1 MDARAGFGL
10 TKERQES
17 ATPPELAATGYS
29 LSPEATPVR
38 RMPIG
43 AEPQSD
49 GGVHFRV
56 LAPSCREV
64 TVEIEGL
71 EPAALQSEID
81 GYFSLLSPPARAGMR
96 YRFRLDR
103 NDKALP
109 DPASRFQPEG
119 PHGPS
124 EIVDPGDFVWTDG
137 AWRGRTR
144 EQLVIYE
151 MHVGT
156 FTPNGS
162 WESAKRELPALAEL
176 GITCLEIMPV
186 AEFPGRFGW
195 GYDGVNLFAPTRLY
209 GQPMDFRRFVDRAH
223 ALGIAVILDVVYNHF
238 GPDGNYLKLFSAAY
252 FTDRYDNEWGE
263 AINFDG
269 PDSGPTREFFVA
281 NAGYWINEYHL
292 DGLRL
297 DATQAIFDR
306 SEDHII
312 AAVARQVRS
321 AGRGRSTFVV
331 AENEP
336 QHAKLAR
343 PAEHGGYGLDALW
356 NDDFHH
362 SAMVALTGHHEA
374 YYSDYRGRPREFVAA
389 AKHGFLYQGQRY
401 QWQRNARGT
410 PTFDLPAESF
420 VVFLQN
426 HDQIANSGTG
436 GRCHALTSP
445 GRLRAMTAYF
455 LLMPGI
461 PMLFQGQEFGASSP
475 FFYFADHESGLSHD
489 VREGRRRSLAQ
500 FPSLA
505 TSEMRAELADPG
517 DIDTFRR
524 SVIDLGERQR
534 HASIYALH
542 RDLLELR
549 RTDPVLGQRPCRIDG
564 AALTDEAWMLRF
576 FSQSGADRLL
586 IVNLG
591 RDLLLGPAPEPL
603 LAPIEGQAWRLLW
616 SSEAPVY
623 GGSGGPTQD
632 AVGDWLISGQSA
644 TVLTPGSSVAISEA
658 KNVFHL
664 REANG

>member
-1 MDARAGFGL
+1 
-10 TKERQES
+10 
-17 ATPPELAATGYS
+17 
-29 LSPEATPVR
+29 
-38 RMPIG
+38 MPIG
-43 AEPQSD
+43 AEPQSG
-49 GGVHFRV
+49 GGVHFR
-56 LAPSCREV
+56 LWAPRCREIV
-64 TVEIEGL
+64 VEIEGL
-71 EPAALQSEID
+71 EPAALQSETD
-81 GYFSLLSPPARAGMR
+81 GYYSLWSLPARAGMR

-103 NDKALP
+103 GERAFP

-124 EIVDPGDFVWTDG
+124 EIIDPGDFTWTDG
-137 AWRGRTR
+137 VWRGRTR
-144 EQLVIYE
+144 DQLVIYE

-156 FTPNGS
+156 FAPDGS
-162 WESAKRELPALAEL
+162 WESASRELPALAEL

-209 GQPMDFRRFVDRAH
+209 GRPTDFRRFVDRAH

-281 NAGYWINEYHL
+281 NAAYWINEYHL
-292 DGLRL
+292 DGQRL

-312 AAVARQVRS
+312 AALARQVRS

-374 YYSDYRGRPREFVAA
+374 YYSDYRGRPSEFVAA

-401 QWQRNARGT
+401 HWQRNARGT

-436 GRCHALTSP
+436 ERCHALTSP

-534 HASIYALH
+534 HGSIYALH

-549 RTDPVLGQRPCRIDG
+549 RTDPVLGRRPCRIDG

-623 GGSGGPTQD
+623 GGSGGPAQD

-644 TVLTPGSSVAISEA
+644 IVLTPGSSVPIPEA
-658 KNVFHL
+658 KNVVHL

>member
-1 MDARAGFGL
+1 MKGRAGFGL
-10 TKERQES
+10 SRERREP
-17 ATPPELAATGYS
+17 ATRSQIPTVGRLVAA
-29 LSPEATPVR
+29 AAAPVR
-38 RMPIG
+38 RLPIG
-43 AEPQSD
+43 AEPQPD

-56 LAPSCREV
+56 WAPRCSEV
-64 TVEIEGL
+64 AVEIEGL
-71 EPAALQSEID
+71 EPASLESESR
-81 GYFSLLSPPARAGMR
+81 GYFSLLSLPARAGMR

-103 NDKALP
+103 NEAALS
-109 DPASRFQPEG
+109 DPASRFQPDG

-124 EIVDPGDFVWTDG
+124 EIIDPESFAWTDS
-137 AWRGRTR
+137 AWRGVAR

-156 FTPNGS
+156 FTPAGS
-162 WESAKRELPALAEL
+162 WEAAARELPALAEL
-176 GITCLEIMPV
+176 GITCLEIMPI

-209 GQPMDFRRFVDRAH
+209 GRPAKFRRFVDLAH

-252 FTDRYDNEWGE
+252 FTDRHDNDWGE

-269 PDSGPTREFFVA
+269 SDSGPAREFFIA
-281 NAGYWINEYHL
+281 NAGYWIDEYHL

-306 SEDHII
+306 SEDHIL
-312 AAVARQVRS
+312 AAIVRQVRS
-321 AGRGRSTFVV
+321 AARGRITFVV

-336 QHAKLAR
+336 QHAKLVR
-343 PAEHGGYGLDALW
+343 PAERGGYGLDALW

-374 YYSDYRGRPREFVAA
+374 YYSDYRGRPGEFVAA

-401 QWQRNARGT
+401 QWQRKARGT
-410 PTFDLPAESF
+410 PTLDLPAECF

-426 HDQIANSGTG
+426 HDQVANSGTG
-436 GRCHALTSP
+436 ERCHALTSP
-445 GRLRAMTAYF
+445 GRLRAMTAYL

-475 FFYFADHESGLSHD
+475 FFYFADHEIGLSHD
-489 VREGRRRSLAQ
+489 VREGRRLSLAQ

-524 SVIDLGERQR
+524 SVLDLGERRR
-534 HASIYALH
+534 HAPIYALH

-549 RTDPVLGQRPCRIDG
+549 RTDLVLGQRPCQIDG

-576 FSQSGADRLL
+576 FSKSGADRLL
-586 IVNLG
+586 VVNLG

-603 LAPIEGQAWRLLW
+603 LAPVEGHAWQLLW
-616 SSEAPVY
+616 SSEAPLY
-623 GGSGGPTQD
+623 GGSGSPAQD
-632 AVGDWLISGQSA
+632 AAGDWLISGQSA
-644 TVLTPGSSVAISEA
+644 TVLIPGSSVTVPEA
-658 KNVFHL
+658 NKVFHL
-664 REANG
+664 RIANG

>member
-1 MDARAGFGL
+1 VGAGGGFGL
-10 TKERQES
+10 TTQRQEPAMPS
-17 ATPPELAATGYS
+17 QLPALEQL
-29 LSPEATPVR
+29 LSPARAAVR
-38 RMPIG
+38 RLPIG
-43 AEPQSD
+43 AEPQPD

-56 LAPSCREV
+56 WAPRCREV
-64 TVEIEGL
+64 AVEIEGL
-71 EPAALQSEID
+71 EPAVLQSEAE
-81 GYFSLLSPPARAGMR
+81 GYFSLSSLPARAGMR

-103 NDKALP
+103 GEMALP
-109 DPASRFQPEG
+109 DPASRFQPDG

-124 EIVDPGDFVWTDG
+124 EIVDPETFAWTDG
-137 AWRGRTR
+137 AWRGVAR
-144 EQLVIYE
+144 ERLVIYE
-151 MHVGT
+151 MHIGT
-156 FTPNGS
+156 FTPEGS
-162 WESAKRELPALAEL
+162 WDAASRELPALAAL

-209 GQPMDFRRFVDRAH
+209 GRPDDFRRFVDHAH

-252 FTDRYDNEWGE
+252 FTDRHDNDWGE

-269 PDSGPTREFFVA
+269 PESGPAREFFVA
-281 NAGYWINEYHL
+281 NAGCWIDEYHL

-306 SEDHII
+306 SEDHIL
-312 AAVARQVRS
+312 AAIVRQVRS
-321 AGRGRSTFVV
+321 AGSGRITFVV

-343 PAEHGGYGLDALW
+343 PVERGGYGLDALW

-374 YYSDYRGRPREFVAA
+374 YYSDYRGRPSEFVAA
-389 AKHGFLYQGQRY
+389 AKYGFLYQGQRY
-401 QWQRNARGT
+401 QWQRKARGT
-410 PTFDLPAESF
+410 PTLDLPAESF

-436 GRCHALTSP
+436 ERCHALTSP
-445 GRLRAMTAYF
+445 GRFRAMTAYF

-461 PMLFQGQEFGASSP
+461 PMLFQGQEFAASSP
-475 FFYFADHESGLSHD
+475 FFYFADHEIELSRD
-489 VREGRRRSLAQ
+489 IREGRGLSLAQ

-524 SVIDLGERQR
+524 SVLDLGERQS
-534 HASIYALH
+534 HASVYALH

-564 AALTDEAWMLRF
+564 AALTDDAWVLRF
-576 FSQSGADRLL
+576 FSQSGADRVL

-603 LAPIEGQAWRLLW
+603 LAPVEGQAWRLLW

-623 GGSGGPTQD
+623 GGSGGPAQD
-632 AVGDWLISGQSA
+632 AAGDWLISGQSA
-644 TVLTPGSSVAISEA
+644 TVLIPGSSVAIPEA
-658 KNVFHL
+658 GKVFHL
-664 REANG
+664 RKANG